1 MSFGPPLPAEH
12 QSRLQAMQVTRSKI
26 IALVI
31 ALGYLAPVIVVAGW
45 DIQGAGVMC
54 LMLSM
59 PLVFIWFPEKVEAHT
74 RRLAERTY
82 SRIDTETP
90 AFVVTLVGW
99 VWLVGYLP
107 LLAYLLAR

>member
-1 MSFGPPLPAEH
+1 MPVDYRSKL
-12 QSRLQAMQVTRSKI
+12 RMVRVTRSKI

-31 ALGYLAPVIVVAGW
+31 ALCYLVPALVMVGCDFRAAG
-45 DIQGAGVMC
+45 GMC
-54 LMLSM
+54 FMVLM
-59 PLVFIWFPEKVEAHT
+59 PLAFIWFPERVEAHT

-82 SRIDTETP
+82 SEIDTETP
-90 AFVVTLVGW
+90 AFVATLVGW

>member
-1 MSFGPPLPAEH
+1 
-12 QSRLQAMQVTRSKI
+12 MQVTRSKI
-26 IALVI
+26 VALVI
-31 ALGYLAPVIVVAGW
+31 ALCYLVPAIVMAGW
-45 DIQGAGVMC
+45 DINAVGVIC

-82 SRIDTETP
+82 SEIDTETP